1 MKKWKRMIA
10 FVLTVCMVLS
20 LLPPVQ
26 IAHAAETI
34 RRYELDTDG
43 IDPGATYLIVNAGAA
58 GSGHALR
65 FYYSSMWSRDLRDQ
79 TVTIQKEDKENG
91 ITYIRRPCWLQP
103 IRRRWLRWWIQHYWW
118 CAPTICRPNPST
130 KDLSA

>member
-26 IAHAAETI
+26 IVHAAETI

-43 IDPGATYLIVNAGAA
+43 IIDVGATYLIVNAGTD
-58 GSGHALR
+58 GDGHALR
-65 FYYSSMWSRDLRDQ
+65 FYYSGTWPRVERDLKDQ
-79 TVTIQKEDKENG
+79 EVTIHSIHQF
-91 ITYIRRPCWLQP
+91 Y
-103 IRRRWLRWWIQHYWW
+103 
-118 CAPTICRPNPST
+118 
-130 KDLSA
+130 